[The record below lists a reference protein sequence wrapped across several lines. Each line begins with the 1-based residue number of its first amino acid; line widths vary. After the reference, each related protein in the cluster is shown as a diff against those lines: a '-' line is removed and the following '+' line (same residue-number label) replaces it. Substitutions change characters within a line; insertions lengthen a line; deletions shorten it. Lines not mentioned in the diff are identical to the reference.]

1 MNIYITVMS
10 ARNLS
15 GKCEYIK
22 TAKLSLNICS
32 FVGVISTF
40 VIVCLW
46 ARTKML
52 KFSVKNLQ
60 SIKKTRANAYNKIEM
75 AKKCSKSWNTRTI
88 YRMWYLEKDYVQ
100 CTRVCSEQPEAV
112 VCKYFCN
119 TFCLKFSINFW
130 CFTIEYTSSIWTA
143 LGNACQSRSNR
154 NTAGCWMNDIT
165 SRIELNT

>member
-1 MNIYITVMS
+1 MLVVSANVLTCLAKMNIYITVMS

-60 SIKKTRANAYNKIEM
+60 SIKKTRANAYNKTEM
-75 AKKCSKSWNTRTI
+75 AKKMLQTLKYQNNI
-88 YRMWYLEKDYVQ
+88 QNVIFGEGL
-100 CTRVCSEQPEAV
+100 CTV
-112 VCKYFCN
+112 
-119 TFCLKFSINFW
+119 
-130 CFTIEYTSSIWTA
+130 YTSMFWTA
-143 LGNACQSRSNR
+143 WSCCLQ
-154 NTAGCWMNDIT
+154 IF
-165 SRIELNT
+165 L